1 METGGQLYWFI
12 WILKAKYFQP
22 SSKSSET
29 LKNVLFV
36 CMSFADCSHLYFEIK
51 LVPTV

>member
-36 CMSFADCSHLYFEIK
+36 IEFVMPLYIHDLSLCFF
-51 LVPTV
+51 